1 MAVHFAI
8 HELTQHDGDW
18 EQYVDVISGE
28 DQVQWAFN
36 ETDERSSRHFVMA
49 KQDGCIVGFIV
60 YVVQEIGRS
69 CTSPLMV
76 NGGALTE
83 AKIIAFGVQ
92 EAYRRQALG
101 GASRNT
107 SCAKRGCSDATKYV
121 R

>member
-49 KQDGCIVGFIV
+49 KQDGCICRAPSNVAMTAGF
-60 YVVQEIGRS
+60 G
-69 CTSPLMV
+69 
-76 NGGALTE
+76 
-83 AKIIAFGVQ
+83 
-92 EAYRRQALG
+92 
-101 GASRNT
+101 
-107 SCAKRGCSDATKYV
+107 
-121 R
+121 